1 MKISKEKKIEKI
13 NEFLLEWQGAYVEFN
28 HYHPGMA
35 DVFGISLQKE
45 GVESIGFRFVV
56 CLYVQGPT
64 KWANSKLK
72 CAAIVFEGEDCFE
85 VTDENVG
92 FKAIAANALIA
103 GEGELEVGVNY

>member
-1 MKISKEKKIEKI
+1 MNNSTEDKVTKV
-13 NEFLLEWQGAYVEFN
+13 NQFLHEWHGAYVEFN

-45 GVESIGFRFVV
+45 DGESIGFRFVI

-64 KWANSKLK
+64 RWAHSKLK
-72 CAAIVFEGEDCFE
+72 CAAEVYEGEECFV

-92 FKAIAANALIA
+92 FKAIAANALLA
-103 GEGELEVGVNY
+103 GEGELEVGIKY